1 MPNGSILY
9 NCTADEKKFE
19 RIERIY
25 FSENLVEVFVE
36 SLSLHFCSLAILV
49 NLAFSEKTTTKLKKQ
64 LYQILWSFS
73 EKIKF
78 KVHTQKN
85 QTSFHTSPF
94 NVRIF
99 FAFHF

>member
-25 FSENLVEVFVE
+25 FSENLVEVFVG

-49 NLAFSEKTTTKLKKQ
+49 NLAFSEKTTTKLKKTT
-64 LYQILWSFS
+64 FS
-73 EKIKF
+73 ENGNTK
-78 KVHTQKN
+78 
-85 QTSFHTSPF
+85 QTNFISHESF
-94 NVRIF
+94 
-99 FAFHF
+99 